1 MAEEENQEAS
11 ETAQPVVAEHPN
23 KKLKWYV
30 VQTYSSYENR
40 AQQSLLERVRL
51 EGDAAV
57 RALTLEFDK
66 VALGDLPLKVT
77 EAEFDTA
84 EARLEPDVKAA
95 IELAIANI
103 VKVHE
108 DQLGSPEIKTNVM
121 PGVTVG
127 ERILPLQSAALYVP
141 RGKGSFPSVVM
152 MLAIPAKVAGVEQTM
167 IITPPGP
174 GGEVDDATLFVARR
188 VGVSAVYRVGGVQGV
203 AAVAYGTESIP
214 KALKVLGPGNSYVTA
229 AKRALSTVIDPGIPA
244 GPSEAAILV
253 DDSVDPRLAAHDM
266 LIEAEHGPDSCV
278 LLVATS
284 EKTAQAIA
292 EIADG
297 LLANLPEQRQAFI
310 RENFKDR
317 SRIVWTEDFDSAVNF
332 VNAFAAEHLEI
343 LTEDPEAVLPRI
355 TNAGEIMLGSLAPI
369 TLGNFVAGSN
379 AILPTGGLARSRSC
393 LGVPDFQKRSSFVHV
408 NQEGFDAIAPA
419 AVTLAEYEGFPAH
432 AAAVKAW
439 FDQKA

>member
-432 AAAVKAW
+432 AAAVKAR

>member
-1 MAEEENQEAS
+1 MFTRVLALNDLTPQQRAHLMTRS
-11 ETAQPVVAEHPN
+11 ETDISE
-23 KKLKWYV
+23 LIDYV
-30 VQTYSSYENR
+30 TP
-40 AQQSLLERVRL
+40 LTERVRR
-51 EGDAAV
+51 EGDSAV

-66 VALGDLPLKVT
+66 VNLGDLPLKVT
-77 EAEFDTA
+77 DGEFDRA
-84 EARLEPDVKAA
+84 ESRLSPEVKAA
-95 IELAIANI
+95 IDLAIANI
-103 VKVHE
+103 TRVHE
-108 DQLGSPEIKTNVM
+108 DQVGNPEITTQVL

-127 ERILPLQSAALYVP
+127 ERILPLRSAALYVP

-152 MLAIPAKVAGVEQTM
+152 MLAIPAKVAGVEETI

-174 GGEVDDATLFVARR
+174 DGEVDDATLFVAKR

-203 AAVAYGTESIP
+203 AAVAHGTESIP
-214 KALKVLGPGNSYVTA
+214 KTLKVLGPGNAYVTA

-253 DDSVDPRLAAHDM
+253 DDSADPRLAAHDL

-278 LLVATS
+278 LLVANS
-284 EKTAQAIA
+284 KDKAVAIA
-292 EIADG
+292 ETANG
-297 LLANLPEQRQAFI
+297 LLDHLPQQRQDFI

-317 SRIVWTEDFDSAVNF
+317 SCIVWTPDFDAAVDF
-332 VNAFAAEHLEI
+332 VNDFAAEHLEI
-343 LTEDPEAVLPRI
+343 LTEDPQAILPRI

-432 AAAVKAW
+432 AAAVKAR
-439 FDQKA
+439 FQDKS

>member
-1 MAEEENQEAS
+1 MFTRVLALEDLTRDQREHLMTRS
-11 ETAQPVVAEHPN
+11 ETDISD
-23 KKLKWYV
+23 LLDYV
-30 VQTYSSYENR
+30 TP
-40 AQQSLLERVRL
+40 LTERVRL

-66 VALGDLPLKVT
+66 VDLGDLPLKVT

-167 IITPPGP
+167 IITPPGR

-203 AAVAYGTESIP
+203 AAVAHGTESIP

-292 EIADG
+292 EIADS

-432 AAAVKAW
+432 AAAVKAR

>member
-1 MAEEENQEAS
+1 MFTRVLALETLTADQRAHLMTRS
-11 ETAQPVVAEHPN
+11 ETDISE
-23 KKLKWYV
+23 LIDYV
-30 VQTYSSYENR
+30 TP
-40 AQQSLLERVRL
+40 LTERVRV

-66 VALGDLPLKVT
+66 VDLGDLPLKVT
-77 EAEFDTA
+77 EDEFYRA
-84 EARLEPDVKAA
+84 EARLDDAVKDA
-95 IELAIANI
+95 IDLAIANI
-103 VKVHE
+103 SKVHR
-108 DQLGSPEIKTNVM
+108 DQLGAPEITTHVM

-127 ERILPLQSAALYVP
+127 ERILPLETAALYVP

-152 MLAIPAKVAGVEQTM
+152 MLAIPAKVAGVRNTI

-188 VGVSAVYRVGGVQGV
+188 VGVTAVYRVGGVQGV
-203 AAVAYGTESIP
+203 AAVAHGTESIP
-214 KALKVLGPGNSYVTA
+214 KALKVLGPGNAYVTA

-284 EKTAQAIA
+284 QQTAQAIA
-292 EIADG
+292 EAADG
-297 LLANLPEQRQAFI
+297 LLADLPEQRQSFI
-310 RENFKDR
+310 RENFRDR
-317 SRIVWTEDFDSAVNF
+317 SCIVWTPDFDEAVDF

-343 LTEDPEAVLPRI
+343 LTEDPKAVLPRI
-355 TNAGEIMLGSLAPI
+355 TNAGEVMLGSLAPI

-408 NQEGFDAIAPA
+408 DQTGFDAIAPA

-432 AAAVKAW
+432 AAAVKAR
-439 FDQKA
+439 FKDSA